1 MNTALIGELVNL
13 RYKLLWAKT
22 RSRNGRI
29 ALFLAGYLLLVMVI
43 ALLASGGFG
52 AAMLAVRTGKAEQI
66 AQGVLTALFVEALLA
81 ANILGFGM
89 SAIFAEIELRRYP
102 LTAADRRIARH
113 LTGILDPFWFLFFA
127 LQVGLMVGL
136 YVLGSGSFWF
146 GLAAILLL
154 FAANYLLARVIGQ
167 FIDQLMQRKG
177 GAPVLLGLVMA
188 LAILPSLAG
197 QAIQKNPAIGAAVV
211 RYLRYSPPFGAAA
224 AMIHPDLTGAYG
236 LATIV
241 VWILGLGALLVWL
254 EKRPPQ
260 RQVTE
265 SVKIEWDSPFDRVGA
280 LFGPRMGPLV
290 GHWLRFYGRNG
301 RTRAFCMLSLP
312 LLAFLTFW
320 IGQKMGPHS
329 LGPHSLFVAALGT
342 VPMATFL
349 GTSRISVNQ
358 FGYVGGAFR
367 RYFLLPID
375 PAATLRAASYAG
387 VAIGASALPIALLAW
402 IIFVPYP
409 FDARML
415 AMLLCSGITGLFMLN
430 GLGIWV
436 TLFNPRKGNY
446 QSNFGN
452 DLSLGGNILLIGGMM
467 VAMLLPRL
475 LYKFQPTLVSPE
487 SWWMFVPLPVLAI
500 AFYLMS
506 LKSAGPVFMSRR
518 EQLLAVVEGR
528 N

>member
-1 MNTALIGELVNL
+1 MNTALIGELVKL
-13 RYKLLWAKT
+13 RYRLLWAKT

-43 ALLASGGFG
+43 ALLASGGVG
-52 AAMLAVRTGKAEQI
+52 AAMLAVRSGKAEQI
-66 AQGVLTALFVEALLA
+66 AQGVLTVLFLEAVLA

-89 SAIFAEIELRRYP
+89 SAIFAETELRRYP
-102 LTAADRRIARH
+102 LTAPDRRIARH

-146 GLAAILLL
+146 GLVAVLLL
-154 FAANYLLARVIGQ
+154 FAANYLLARVVGL

-177 GAPVLLGLVMA
+177 GAPVLLGLIMT
-188 LAILPSLAG
+188 LAILPGLAG

-211 RYLRYSPPFGAAA
+211 RRLQYTPPFGAAA
-224 AMIHPDLTGAYG
+224 AMIHSDLAGVYG

-241 VWILGLGALLVWL
+241 LWILGLAALLVWL

-280 LFGPRMGPLV
+280 LFGPQMGPLV
-290 GHWLRFYGRNG
+290 GHWLRFYGRNA
-301 RTRAFCMLSLP
+301 RTRALCLLSLP
-312 LLAFLTFW
+312 LLAFLTFS
-320 IGQKMGPHS
+320 IGQKM
-329 LGPHSLFVAALGT
+329 GPHSLFVAALGT

-367 RYFLLPID
+367 RYFLLPTD
-375 PAATLRAASYAG
+375 PADTLRAASYAG
-387 VAIGASALPIALLAW
+387 VTIGGAALPIALLAW
-402 IIFVPYP
+402 TIFAPYP

-415 AMLLCSGITGLFMLN
+415 AMLLCSGVTGLFVLN
-430 GLGIWV
+430 GLGVWV

-446 QSNFGN
+446 NSNFGN
-452 DLSLGGNILLIGGMM
+452 DLSLGGNILLIGGM
-467 VAMLLPRL
+467 VTAMFLPRL
-475 LYKFQPTLVSPE
+475 LYKVQPSLVSPE

-500 AFYLMS
+500 AFYLIS
-506 LKSAGPVFMSRR
+506 LKSAGPVFVTRR